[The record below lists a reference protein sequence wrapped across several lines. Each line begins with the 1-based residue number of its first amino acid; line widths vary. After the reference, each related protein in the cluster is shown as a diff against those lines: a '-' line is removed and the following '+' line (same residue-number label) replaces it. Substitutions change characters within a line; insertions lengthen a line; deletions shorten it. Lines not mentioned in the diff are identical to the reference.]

1 MGKVLIIDDDDA
13 FLRLLEGHIH
23 SRYPMLDVVTC
34 RNPVEALRLVTEN
47 PELLLV
53 DLEMPLLDG
62 GKVVQFA
69 VDAGIDRRRIIIL
82 SSRDAEYLHD
92 RFPLGTCLAVMNKYE
107 AGQKAVLDM
116 VLSSLEK
123 KSTQNQNQVNT

>member
-1 MGKVLIIDDDDA
+1 MGKILIVDDDDS
-13 FLRLLEGHIH
+13 FLRLFGTQIQN
-23 SRYPMLDVVTC
+23 RYPTLQVVTC
-34 RNPVEALRLVTEN
+34 RNPVEALRLLNEK

-62 GKVVQFA
+62 SKIVQFA
-69 VDAGIDRRRIIIL
+69 VDCGFDRRRIIIL
-82 SSRDAEYLHD
+82 SSRDADYLHE

-107 AGQKAVLDM
+107 SGQQAVLDM

-123 KSTQNQNQVNT
+123 KTQQTASHVA